1 MSPRS
6 VALLQAGTQFVAV
19 DAHLGAAGGLGRVH
33 GRVGVGQQHVG
44 GIGRRIHGGDADA
57 RAQRYRAAVDLV
69 RHGQQVQQGVGQR
82 LGGAFGGVAQYQREL
97 VAAGARAEDGRG
109 LEAAQPLGHVA
120 QQRVALG
127 VAEGVVDFLEAVQVQ
142 EQHCQQRALAAQAG
156 GGLRDGAGQ
165 RVHELAAVGQ
175 AGQVI
180 VRGLVAQLRDL
191 GVHVRHR
198 AAPGRCRHA
207 PERRAP
213 RTRTPAARGSRYGPP
228 AGRWRRRR
236 GRRRGS
242 PSRQVGIAVPDVVAG
257 QFGRRAAAGAPRPGS
272 DSARAIPDR
281 AR

>member
-1 MSPRS
+1 MLAPSDTGRPWIWCGMDSRFSRELASASAARS
-6 VALLQAGTQFVAV
+6 VVSRNTSANSSPP
-19 DAHLGAAGGLGRVH
+19 
-33 GRVGVGQQHVG
+33 
-44 GIGRRIHGGDADA
+44 
-57 RAQRYRAAVDLV
+57 
-69 RHGQQVQQGVGQR
+69 
-82 LGGAFGGVAQYQREL
+82 
-97 VAAGARAEDGRG
+97 ARAEDGRG

-191 GVHVRHR
+191 GVHVGHR

-207 PERRAP
+207 PERHAP
-213 RTRTPAARGSRYGPP
+213 RTRTPAARSSRYGPL

-242 PSRQVGIAVPDVVAG
+242 PSRP
-257 QFGRRAAAGAPRPGS
+257 GRDSCPRHCGRPARPGRAAAPRPGS
-272 DSARAIPDR
+272 DSARAIPDP